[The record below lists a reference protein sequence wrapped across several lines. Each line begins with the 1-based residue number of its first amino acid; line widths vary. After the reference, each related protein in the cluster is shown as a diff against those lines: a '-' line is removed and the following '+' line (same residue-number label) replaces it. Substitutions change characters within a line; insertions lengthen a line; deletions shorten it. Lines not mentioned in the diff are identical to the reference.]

1 MRQSSAKIPLPPPL
15 HEKLVQQFPEID
27 YLDAINAQIT
37 PIEIKAG
44 IKGGGMKSLWLM
56 MREKGLTSAYRC
68 SLENFG
74 ELSSYC
80 YKI

>member
-27 YLDAINAQIT
+27 YLDAINARIT

-44 IKGGGMKSLWLM
+44 TKGGMKSLWLM

-74 ELSSYC
+74 ELSSY
-80 YKI
+80 YYII